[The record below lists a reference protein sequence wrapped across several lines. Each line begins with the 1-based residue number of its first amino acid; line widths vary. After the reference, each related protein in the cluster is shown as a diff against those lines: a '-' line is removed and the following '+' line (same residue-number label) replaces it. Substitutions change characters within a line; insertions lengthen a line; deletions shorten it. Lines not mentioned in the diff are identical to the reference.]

1 MHKTIQLQD
10 KTIIM
15 ASHQETFR
23 VLRTAAG
30 FAMACAVTATVWTLT
45 SPQAAWEP
53 RVLAA
58 STPNY
63 SADVEPILKKHCL
76 SCHSSAQHKSGL
88 ILESYSAM
96 LKGGRHG
103 QAIVPHDA
111 KSSLMVQM
119 LEGDIEP
126 QMPADEDPLPS
137 SDIDL
142 IKSWINAGAEGP
154 VAVESTQPLKMP
166 ATPNIAPEVAVV
178 SPVTSVRFSPDGKI
192 LAAGGYLEVRLV
204 DPATG
209 KLIATLPGHANY
221 VRSLAFSP
229 DGKLL
234 AAAGGP
240 PQLGGEIKI
249 WDTQTHQLV
258 RTIEGHKD
266 CIYSIAWSPDG
277 KLIASGSYDKMVKL
291 WDAATGKELQNL
303 QDHID
308 AVFAVAFSPDGKR
321 LASASQ
327 DRSVKIW
334 DVATGHRL
342 YTLSD
347 ALDGLTALA
356 FSPSG
361 NQLAAAGYDKTIY
374 VWELAEDSGHL
385 LRSLIADQDSLL
397 ALVWSPDGKSIVT
410 GSSDGSIRFRNTS
423 LELTGSIDR
432 QSDWVDSLDTSPD
445 GRWLAAGRYNGT
457 LSLYDTATHKET
469 IGQITVFAPRQPHA
483 ENETRQA
490 ASR

>member
-1 MHKTIQLQD
+1 
-10 KTIIM
+10 M
-15 ASHQETFR
+15 AGYQERVR
-23 VLRTAAG
+23 VLRNAAG
-30 FAMACAVTATVWTLT
+30 LGIVCAVIAASWTYATHE
-45 SPQAAWEP
+45 AAWEP

-58 STPNY
+58 STPTY
-63 SADVEPILKKHCL
+63 SADVAPILQKHCL

-88 ILESYSAM
+88 ILESYSAL

-103 QAIVPHDA
+103 QVVVPHDA

-126 QMPADEDPLPS
+126 QMPADEDPLPAS
-137 SDIDL
+137 EIDI

-154 VAVESTQPLKMP
+154 VAVETTQPLKMP
-166 ATPNIAPEVAVV
+166 TTPNIAPEVAVV
-178 SPVTSVRFSPDGKI
+178 SPITSVRFSPGGKV
-192 LAAGGYLEVRLV
+192 LAVGGYREARLV
-204 DPATG
+204 DPASG
-209 KLIATLPGHANY
+209 KVLATLPGHANY

-234 AAAGGP
+234 AAAGGL

-249 WDTQTHQLV
+249 WDIQTHQLV

-277 KLIASGSYDKMVKL
+277 KLIASGSYDKMIKL
-291 WDAATGKELQNL
+291 WDAATGKELENL

-361 NQLAAAGYDKTIY
+361 DQLAAAGYDKTIY
-374 VWELAEDSGHL
+374 VWELTGDSGHL

-410 GSSDGSIRFRNTS
+410 GSSDGSIRFRNTK
-423 LELTGSIDR
+423 LELTGSIDH
-432 QSDWVDSLDTSPD
+432 QSDWVDSLDASPD

-469 IGQITVFAPRQPHA
+469 VGQITVFAPQNLRA
-483 ENETRQA
+483 ENEAKQA

>member
-1 MHKTIQLQD
+1 
-10 KTIIM
+10 M
-15 ASHQETFR
+15 ASHREKVQA
-23 VLRTAAG
+23 LRTPAG
-30 FAMACAVTATVWTLT
+30 IGIVCAVV
-45 SPQAAWEP
+45 AAVSAYASHEAPWEP
-53 RVLAA
+53 RVFAA
-58 STPNY
+58 STPTY

-88 ILESYSAM
+88 ILESYSAL

-103 QAIVPHDA
+103 QSIVPHDA

-126 QMPADEDPLPS
+126 QMPADEDPLPAS
-137 SDIDL
+137 EIEL
-142 IKSWINAGAEGP
+142 IKSWINGGAEGP
-154 VAVESTQPLKMP
+154 GAVESTQPIKMP
-166 ATPNIAPEVAVV
+166 STPNIAPEVAVV
-178 SPVTSVRFSPDGKI
+178 SPVTSVRFSPDGKV
-192 LAAGGYLEVRLV
+192 LAVGGYREARLV
-204 DPATG
+204 DPASG
-209 KLIATLPGHANY
+209 KTIVTLPGHSNY

-234 AAAGGP
+234 AAAGGL

-249 WDTQTHQLV
+249 WDVQTHQLV
-258 RTIEGHKD
+258 KTIDGHKD

-291 WDAATGKELQNL
+291 WDAATGKELENL

-361 NQLAAAGYDKTIY
+361 DQLAAAGYDKTIY
-374 VWELAEDSGHL
+374 IWELAEDSGHL

-410 GSSDGSIRFRNTS
+410 GSSDGSIRFRNTK

-432 QSDWVDSLDTSPD
+432 QSDWVDSLDTSSD
-445 GRWLAAGRYNGT
+445 GKWLAAGRYNGT
-457 LSLYDTATHKET
+457 LSLYDTATHKEA
-469 IGQITVFAPRQPHA
+469 IGQITVFAPLQPHA
-483 ENETRQA
+483 QNETKQA